1 MIEKE
6 GWMSRRVD
14 IAAAQWEIRPIEDFG
29 AFASQATVLLD
40 AARGAD
46 LVVFPELFTLSLLT
60 TFPGWQ
66 RGSMSDVVRIQE
78 YTPQYR
84 EFFGAE
90 ARKRGQHILGGS
102 HLVRESGRYLNVA
115 HLFQP
120 CGAVRTHRKTHIF
133 PGESE
138 WLTEEGD
145 DLEVWDLGFAA
156 VGTMICYEAE
166 IPECAATLTEMGAEI
181 ILCPAFGFT
190 EHGFWRVRH
199 CAAARAIENQVYVV
213 HACTA
218 GSPGPGLPPGFAR
231 SSILGPS
238 DSPWMA
244 SGVVVE
250 GKTNVEGVV
259 RGDVDLDVLHENRE
273 GGAAPTYRD
282 RRRRADLYRRW
293 AEQTPASV

>member
-1 MIEKE
+1 M
-6 GWMSRRVD
+6 GRHVS
-14 IAAAQWEIRPIEDFG
+14 IAVAQWEVRAITDFDS
-29 AFASQATVLLD
+29 FTSQATALLD
-40 AARGAD
+40 EARGAN

-66 RGSMSDVVRIQE
+66 PGSMSDFVRVEE

-84 EFFGAE
+84 EFFSAE
-90 ARKRGQHILGGS
+90 AKKRGQHILGGS
-102 HLVRESGRYLNVA
+102 HLVREGGRYLNVA

-120 CGAVRTHRKTHIF
+120 SGDLQTHRKTHTF
-133 PGESE
+133 PIESE

-145 DLEVWDLGFAA
+145 DLEVWDLGFAK

-166 IPECAATLTEMGAEI
+166 FPECAGTLTEMGAEI
-181 ILCPAFGFT
+181 ILCPAYGLT

-218 GSPGPGLPPGFAR
+218 GSPGLGMPPGFAR

-238 DSPWMA
+238 DAPWTA
-244 SGVVVE
+244 SGVVAE
-250 GKTNVEGVV
+250 GKTNVECVV
-259 RGDVDLDVLHENRE
+259 RGDVDLDVLHENRD

-282 RRRRADLYRRW
+282 RRRRGDLYRRW
-293 AEQTPASV
+293 AEQTAASV